1 MTTPD
6 EQEQALSPTG
16 DLAPAAVPD
25 VPLEA
30 SEADVLEQAADAGPA
45 PHRVDRDLPLEA
57 PEADALEQAQ
67 VVPLDEDERPA

>member
-6 EQEQALSPTG
+6 EQEQALSPQG
-16 DLAPAAVPD
+16 DLAPSVTPD

-30 SEADVLEQAADAGPA
+30 SEADVVEQAADAAPA
-45 PHRVDRDLPLEA
+45 PHLAARDVPLEA

-67 VVPLDEDERPA
+67 VVPYDEDDRPQ